1 MPVVFGNVVN
11 VAGIPLDGTL
21 WVSSPDW
28 RPGGTAVVSMNRKTY
43 LVEAGHFRTDD
54 LIPGKVLFEFRGD
67 GDGQVRRKSYEFV
80 VPDQDDELD
89 FLDLLDTQYEYPNEV
104 VGQAQQAAREAR
116 ASANDAAASAAI
128 VGSAEAVLAAE
139 AASEAAQ
146 SAAESARDAAASSA
160 SASASSASD
169 SAAARDAAVVA
180 QGGAESAQA
189 GAESAR
195 DAAVVAQGKAESAED
210 GAVAAK
216 SAAESARD
224 TAAGSASD
232 ASASATAA
240 DGSATAAAQSAST
253 AASSAS
259 DAQSSAA
266 AAAQSEGVAATAA
279 TDAADGVRSE
289 LSGLVSAAS
298 GHASDAAGSAA
309 AAAQSAADAASVVSD
324 GVPDAST
331 TMKGKLR
338 LSGDLAG
345 TADNP
350 TVPGLATKADTSHTH
365 AVADVTG
372 LQSALDGKVSTTSIG
387 NRLHG
392 TSSGGNQTLVQ
403 YANGAMANTV
413 AYRGTGATLPVGEPT
428 ESSHATT
435 KTYVD
440 DVVATRATTAQVKA
454 RPAMWIWDGLG
465 EWVAPDGAVATDTV
479 LNLDSGELHTVEEV
493 VGGE

>member
-54 LIPGKVLFEFRGD
+54 LVPGKVLFEFRGD

-80 VPDQDDELD
+80 VPDQDDDLD

-116 ASANDAAASAAI
+116 ESANDAAASAAI

-139 AASEAAQ
+139 EASEAAQ

-169 SAAARDAAVVA
+169 SAAARDAAVA
-180 QGGAESAQA
+180 ARGGAESAQD
-189 GAESAR
+189 GAEAAR
-195 DAAVVAQGKAESAED
+195 DAAVVAQGKAETAED
-210 GAVAAK
+210 GAVAAQ
-216 SAAESARD
+216 AGAESARD
-224 TAAGSASD
+224 AAAGSASD
-232 ASASATAA
+232 ASASAAAA
-240 DGSATAAAQSAST
+240 DGSATAAAQSAS
-253 AASSAS
+253 AAAGSAS
-259 DAQSSAA
+259 DAQASAA

-289 LSGLVSAAS
+289 LSGLVNTAS
-298 GHASDAAGSAA
+298 GHADDAAGSAA
-309 AAAQSAADAASVVSD
+309 AAAQSAQDAASVVAD

-331 TMKGKLR
+331 TMKGKVKLA
-338 LSGDLAG
+338 GDLAG
-345 TADNP
+345 TADAP
-350 TVPGLATKADTSHTH
+350 TVPGLAGKANTSHTH

-372 LQSALDGKVSTTSIG
+372 LQTSLDGKVAATSTG
-387 NRLHG
+387 NRVYV
-392 TSSGGNQTLVQ
+392 TDSSGNQTALMWQSGTAAADSV
-403 YANGAMANTV
+403 AVRGAGG
-413 AYRGTGATLPVGEPT
+413 RLLVGEPT
-428 ESSHATT
+428 ASGNAAT
-435 KTYVD
+435 KNYVD
-440 DVVATRATTAQVKA
+440 TAVSAKANTTEMNA
-454 RPAMWIWDGLG
+454 RPALFSGAG
-465 EWVAPDGAVATDTV
+465 AAPSTIAGAVVGDWW
-479 LNLDSGELHTVEEV
+479 LNTTTMELSRITGV
-493 VGGE
+493 

>member
-54 LIPGKVLFEFRGD
+54 LVPGKVLFEFRGD

-128 VGSAEAVLAAE
+128 VGSAERVLAAE
-139 AASEAAQ
+139 AASESAQ
-146 SAAESARDAAASSA
+146 SAAESARDASASSA

-195 DAAVVAQGKAESAED
+195 DAAVVAQGKAETAED
-210 GAVAAK
+210 GSVAAK

-240 DGSATAAAQSAST
+240 DGSATAAAQSASD
-253 AASSAS
+253 AAGSAS
-259 DAQSSAA
+259 DAQASAA

-289 LSGLVSAAS
+289 LSGFVSTAS
-298 GHASDAAGSAA
+298 GHADSAAGSAA
-309 AAAQSAADAASVVSD
+309 AAAQSAQDAASVVSD

-331 TMKGKLR
+331 SIKGKVKLA
-338 LSGDLAG
+338 GDLAG
-345 TADNP
+345 TADAP
-350 TVPGLATKADTSHTH
+350 TVPGLAEKSDKGHEHT
-365 AVADVTG
+365 VSQVDG
-372 LQSALDGKVSTTSIG
+372 LQLALDGKVSATITG
-387 NRLHG
+387 NRVYV
-392 TSSGGNQTLVQ
+392 TDSSGNQTAIPWQSGTAAADSVAVRGAGGRLLVGDPTDSGH
-403 YANGAMANTV
+403 A
-413 AYRGTGATLPVGEPT
+413 AT
-428 ESSHATT
+428 
-435 KTYVD
+435 KNYVD
-440 DVVATRATTAQVKA
+440 TTVTTVKTTADA
-454 RPAMWIWDGLG
+454 ALPASKIQIVTALPDDPLDGTIYLVT
-465 EWVAPDGAVATDTV
+465 EA
-479 LNLDSGELHTVEEV
+479 
-493 VGGE
+493 

>member
-11 VAGIPLDGTL
+11 VAGIPLEGTL

-54 LIPGKVLFEFRGD
+54 LVPGKVLFEFRGD

-80 VPDQDDELD
+80 VPDQDDDLD

-116 ASANDAAASAAI
+116 ESANDAAASAAI

-139 AASEAAQ
+139 EASEAAQ

-160 SASASSASD
+160 SASAASASD
-169 SAAARDAAVVA
+169 SATARDAAVAA
-180 QGGAESAQA
+180 QGSAEAAQA

-195 DAAVVAQGKAESAED
+195 DAAVVAQGKAEAAED
-210 GAVAAK
+210 GAVAAQ
-216 SAAESARD
+216 SAAEAARD
-224 TAAGSASD
+224 AAAGSASD
-232 ASASATAA
+232 ASSSAAAA
-240 DGSATAAAQSAST
+240 DDSATAAAQSAS
-253 AASSAS
+253 AAAGSAS
-259 DAQSSAA
+259 DAQASAA

-279 TDAADGVRSE
+279 ADAADGVRSE

-298 GHASDAAGSAA
+298 GHADDAADSAA
-309 AAAQSAADAASVVSD
+309 AAAQSAQDAASVVAD

-331 TMKGKLR
+331 TMKGKVQLA
-338 LSGDLAG
+338 GDLGG
-345 TADNP
+345 TADAP
-350 TVPGLATKADTSHTH
+350 TVPGLARKANASHTH

-372 LQSALDGKVSTTSIG
+372 LQSALDGKVSTTSTG
-387 NRLHG
+387 TRLYG
-392 TSSGGNQTLVQ
+392 TTSGGSQTQVQ
-403 YANGAMANTV
+403 YANGATANTV

-428 ESSHATT
+428 DSSHATT
-435 KTYVD
+435 KNYVD
-440 DVVATRATTAQVKA
+440 TAVSFKAATTAMNA
-454 RPAMWIWDGLG
+454 RPALFSGAG
-465 EWVAPDGAVATDTV
+465 AAPSTIAGAVVGDWW
-479 LNLDSGELHTVEEV
+479 LNTTTMELSKITGV
-493 VGGE
+493 

>member
-54 LIPGKVLFEFRGD
+54 LVPGKVLFEFRGD

-128 VGSAEAVLAAE
+128 VGSAERVLAAE
-139 AASEAAQ
+139 AASESAQ
-146 SAAESARDAAASSA
+146 SAAESARDASASSA

-195 DAAVVAQGKAESAED
+195 DAAVVAQGKAETAED
-210 GAVAAK
+210 GSVAAK

-240 DGSATAAAQSAST
+240 DGSATAAAQSASD

-259 DAQSSAA
+259 DAQASAA

-289 LSGLVSAAS
+289 LSGFVSTAS
-298 GHASDAAGSAA
+298 GHADSAAGSAA

-324 GVPDAST
+324 GVADAST
-331 TMKGKLR
+331 SMKGKIKLA
-338 LSGDLAG
+338 GDLAG
-345 TADNP
+345 TADAP
-350 TVPGLATKADTSHTH
+350 TVPGLAEKSDKGHEHT
-365 AVADVTG
+365 VSQVDG
-372 LQSALDGKVSTTSIG
+372 LQLTLDGKVSATTTG
-387 NRLHG
+387 NRVYV
-392 TSSGGNQTLVQ
+392 TDSSGNQTAIPWQSGTAAADSVAVRGSGGRLLV
-403 YANGAMANTV
+403 GDPTV
-413 AYRGTGATLPVGEPT
+413 SGHAAT
-428 ESSHATT
+428 
-435 KTYVD
+435 KNYVD
-440 DVVATRATTAQVKA
+440 TTVTTVKTTADAALPASKIQVVTA
-454 RPAMWIWDGLG
+454 LPDEPLDGTIYLVT
-465 EWVAPDGAVATDTV
+465 EA
-479 LNLDSGELHTVEEV
+479 
-493 VGGE
+493 

>member
-11 VAGIPLDGTL
+11 VAGIPLDGTV

-54 LIPGKVLFEFRGD
+54 LVPGKVLFEFRGD

-116 ASANDAAASAAI
+116 ESANDAAASAAV
-128 VGSAEAVLAAE
+128 VGSAEAVLSAEVGATAARV
-139 AASEAAQ
+139 
-146 SAAESARDAAASSA
+146 AAESARDASASSA

-169 SAAARDAAVVA
+169 SAAARDASVAA
-180 QGGAESAQA
+180 QGSAESAQA

-195 DAAVVAQGKAESAED
+195 DAAVVAQGKSESAED
-210 GAVAAK
+210 GAVAAR

-224 TAAGSASD
+224 TSAGSASD

-240 DGSATAAAQSAST
+240 DESATAAAQSASD
-253 AASSAS
+253 AAGSAS
-259 DAQSSAA
+259 DAQASAA
-266 AAAQSEGVAATAA
+266 AAAQSEATASS
-279 TDAADGVRSE
+279 AAAGAASGVRSE
-289 LSGLVSAAS
+289 LSGLVSDAS
-298 GHASDAAGSAA
+298 GHASAASSSAA
-309 AAAQSAADAASVVSD
+309 AAAQSAQDAASVVSD
-324 GVPDAST
+324 GVADAST
-331 TMKGKLR
+331 TMKGKVR

-350 TVPGLATKADTSHTH
+350 TVPGLATKADTGHTH
-365 AVADVTG
+365 SVNQVTG
-372 LQSALDGKVSTTSIG
+372 LQSELDGKVSAVTDSS
-387 NRLHG
+387 RVYG
-392 TSSGGNQTLVQ
+392 TSSSGTQTAYLLGGTNVSSGTVPLRVTG
-403 YANGAMANTV
+403 GAINT
-413 AYRGTGATLPVGEPT
+413 GEPT

-435 KTYVD
+435 KNYVD
-440 DVVATRATTAQVKA
+440 SVKTTADAALPASKIQVVTA
-454 RPAMWIWDGLG
+454 LP
-465 EWVAPDGAVATDTV
+465 EVPDTDV
-479 LNLDSGELHTVEEV
+479 LYLIPEV
-493 VGGE
+493 